1 MSTPSA
7 VPLGAAAIAILALG
21 CLPRTPGDGQETRR
35 EAMVQEQLEVRGIG
49 DPKVLAAMREV
60 PRHEFVPEALKG
72 AAYADTPLPIGSGQT
87 ISQPFIVAFMT
98 QALELKPEDKVLEIG
113 TGSGYQAAVLARIAP
128 AVFSVEILCELEA
141 SARKT
146 LKRLGYSSVRTR
158 CADGYNG
165 WAEEAPFDAIM
176 VTAAPERVPQPLLD
190 QLKEGG
196 RLVMPIGPS
205 SHQELIRMRRT
216 RTGFEKE
223 TLLPVLFV
231 PMTGEVRRPAAERR

>member
-1 MSTPSA
+1 
-7 VPLGAAAIAILALG
+7 
-21 CLPRTPGDGQETRR
+21 
-35 EAMVQEQLEVRGIG
+35 MVQEQMEDRGIG

-60 PRHEFVPEALKG
+60 PRHEFVPEVLKG
-72 AAYADTPLPIGSGQT
+72 AAYADSPLPIGSGQT

-98 QALELKPEDKVLEIG
+98 QALELKPGDKVLEIG
-113 TGSGYQAAVLARIAP
+113 TGSGYQAAVLARMTP
-128 AVFSVEILCELEA
+128 SVYSVEILCELEV

-165 WAEEAPFDAIM
+165 WPEEAPFDAIM

-196 RLVMPIGPS
+196 RLVMPVGPLTY
-205 SHQELIRMRRT
+205 QELIRMRRT
-216 RTGFEKE
+216 KTGFEKE
-223 TLLPVLFV
+223 TLMPVIFV
-231 PMTGEVRRPAAERR
+231 PMTGEVRRDAIPGRRG